1 MWQNQEK
8 HGNMRNTVNF
18 RRKIEMK
25 WSKKGILSAF
35 LIMGITCLLCGCNFF
50 GGQRQEKETQ
60 TSETE
65 NGEVLEEKGPK
76 IGISIYRYDDT
87 FMKLYRSELKQYLE
101 ETYHAEVVM
110 RNAGGNQEVQ
120 NQQVS
125 QFIADGCKGIIVNP
139 VNTNVAGNL
148 ADAANKAKIPLLF
161 INRVPKETEQLR
173 WKEKQMAVSSVG
185 TDSRQAGTYQGEI
198 VLETPKK
205 GDLNGDGIISYV
217 MLKGEPGNED
227 SDFRSEFAIK
237 ALFEGGM
244 KAEMLYE
251 ANGDWS
257 RENGKKQAKE
267 AFAQYGKQIEVI
279 FCGNDAIAMGA
290 MEAAKE
296 AGYVPGKDI
305 YLVGVDALQE
315 TVRAIQSG
323 EIVGTV
329 LNDHQGQAKLA
340 ADTLV
345 NMINGEEADT
355 KYLVDYIKITTVD
368 KFKELEGE
376 E

>member
-1 MWQNQEK
+1 
-8 HGNMRNTVNF
+8 
-18 RRKIEMK
+18 MK
-25 WSKKGILSAF
+25 WSRKGTLSAF
-35 LIMGITCLLCGCNFF
+35 LIMGIAFLLCGCNFF
-50 GGQRQEKETQ
+50 SGQKEGKETKA
-60 TSETE
+60 SETE
-65 NGEVLEEKGPK
+65 SVEVLEENGPK
-76 IGISIYRYDDT
+76 IGVSIYRYDDT

-139 VNTNVAGNL
+139 VNINVAGKL
-148 ADAANKAKIPLLF
+148 ADATNQAKIPLIF
-161 INRVPKETEQLR
+161 INRVPKEAEQLR
-173 WKEKQMAVSSVG
+173 WKENQMAVSSVG

-198 VLETPKK
+198 ILESPKK
-205 GDLNGDGIISYV
+205 GDLNEDGLISYV

-227 SDFRSEFAIK
+227 SEFRSEYALK
-237 ALFEGGM
+237 ALLEGGM

-251 ANGDWS
+251 ANGDWD
-257 RENGKKQAKE
+257 RENGKKQAQE
-267 AFAQYGKQIEVI
+267 AFAQYGKKIEVI

-296 AGYVPGKDI
+296 AGFFPGKDI

-315 TVRAIQSG
+315 TVQAIQSG
-323 EIVGTV
+323 DIEGTV
-329 LNDHQGQAKLA
+329 LNDHGGQARLA

-345 NMINGEEADT
+345 KMINGEKAET

-368 KFKELEGE
+368 KFKEWKGE

>member
-1 MWQNQEK
+1 
-8 HGNMRNTVNF
+8 
-18 RRKIEMK
+18 MK
-25 WSKKGILSAF
+25 WSKKRILSAF
-35 LIMGITCLLCGCNFF
+35 LIMGTTFLLCGCNFF
-50 GGQRQEKETQ
+50 GGQKEEKVTQ
-60 TSETE
+60 VSETE
-65 NGEVLEEKGPK
+65 SGEVIEEKGPK
-76 IGISIYRYDDT
+76 IGVSIYRYDDT

-125 QFIADGCKGIIVNP
+125 QFIADGCEGIIINP
-139 VNTNVAGNL
+139 VNTNVAGKL
-148 ADAANKAKIPLLF
+148 ADASNQAKIPLIF
-161 INRVPKETEQLR
+161 INRIPKEAEQLR
-173 WKEKQMAVSSVG
+173 WKENQMAVSSVG

-198 VLETPKK
+198 ILESPKK

-227 SDFRSEFAIK
+227 SEFRSEYAIK
-237 ALFEGGM
+237 ALFKGGM

-251 ANGDWS
+251 ANGDWGS
-257 RENGKKQAKE
+257 ENGKKQAQE
-267 AFAQYGKQIEVI
+267 AFAQYGNQIEVV

-296 AGYVPGKDI
+296 AGFVPGKDI

-315 TVRAIQSG
+315 TVQAIKSG
-323 EIVGTV
+323 DIEGTV
-329 LNDHQGQAKLA
+329 LNDHDGQARLA

-345 NMINGEEADT
+345 KMINGEEADT

-368 KFKELEGE
+368 EFKEMKGE

>member
-1 MWQNQEK
+1 
-8 HGNMRNTVNF
+8 
-18 RRKIEMK
+18 MK
-25 WSKKGILSAF
+25 WSKKRILSAF
-35 LIMGITCLLCGCNFF
+35 LIMGTTFLLSGCNFF
-50 GGQRQEKETQ
+50 GSQKEGKETQ
-60 TSETE
+60 ASETE
-65 NGEVLEEKGPK
+65 SSEVLEEKGPK
-76 IGISIYRYDDT
+76 IGVSIYRYDDT

-139 VNTNVAGNL
+139 VNTNVAGKL
-148 ADAANKAKIPLLF
+148 ADASNQAKIPLIF
-161 INRVPKETEQLR
+161 INRIPKEAEQLR
-173 WKEKQMAVSSVG
+173 WKENQMAVSSVG

-198 VLETPKK
+198 ILESPNK

-217 MLKGEPGNED
+217 MLKGEAGNED
-227 SDFRSEFAIK
+227 SEFRSEYAVK

-251 ANGDWS
+251 ANGDWG
-257 RENGKKQAKE
+257 RENAKKQAQE
-267 AFAQYGKQIEVI
+267 VFAQYGKQIEVI

-290 MEAAKE
+290 KEAAKE
-296 AGYVPGKDI
+296 AGFVPGKDLYI
-305 YLVGVDALQE
+305 VGVDALLE
-315 TVRAIQSG
+315 TVQAIKSG
-323 EIVGTV
+323 DIEGTV
-329 LNDHQGQAKLA
+329 LNDHDGQAKLA
-340 ADTLV
+340 ADTLIK
-345 NMINGEEADT
+345 MINGEEADT

-368 KFKELEGE
+368 EFKGLKGE